1 MLKAYHLAG
10 QAMAR
15 ARNKALSPADRTR
28 IASLS
33 ARTRWDRPGLE
44 AITRP
49 VRAFQ
54 DLRNLSTL
62 GVANDQF

>member
-1 MLKAYHLAG
+1 MLKAYHRAG

-44 AITRP
+44 AVTRP
-49 VRAFQ
+49 VRA
-54 DLRNLSTL
+54 LRNLTTL
-62 GVANDQF
+62 F